1 MAPEAPGSTEPGSTY
16 PGTTYPG
23 TTNGV
28 VFWPVAALVVLADVV
43 TKMMA
48 VFTLHPVGLPHE
60 VIGDRVRLTLV
71 YNPGAAFGLHL
82 GPHSRWIFL
91 ALTGVVLAVLWR
103 LFRETRDRDNL
114 RTASLAL
121 VCGGAVGNA
130 IDRVRSVDGV
140 VDFID
145 LGAGSVRWPTFNLAD
160 VAVSVGA
167 FLLAWVL
174 WGDETATVPA
184 ATPAA
189 VAPATA
195 HSVTG
200 APAAEPFE
208 AP

>member
-1 MAPEAPGSTEPGSTY
+1 MGSAV
-16 PGTTYPG
+16 PGTTYTG

-28 VFWPVAALVVLADVV
+28 VFWPLAVLVVLADVI
-43 TKMMA
+43 TKAMA

-60 VIGDRVRLTLV
+60 VVGEQVRLTLV

-82 GPHSRWIFL
+82 GQHSRWIFL
-91 ALTGVVLAVLWR
+91 CLTGVVLAVLWR
-103 LFRETRDRDNL
+103 LYKDTRDRDNL

-130 IDRVRSVDGV
+130 IDRLRSADGV

-145 LGAGSVRWPTFNLAD
+145 LGTGAVRWPTFNLAD

-167 FLLAWVL
+167 FILAWVL
-174 WGDETATVPA
+174 WGEEPVG
-184 ATPAA
+184 
-189 VAPATA
+189 APAPA
-195 HSVTG
+195 V
-200 APAAEPFE
+200 AAEPFE